1 MNKIPCGRLYTGEAR
16 CQGKNW
22 KQRFRREMTEA
33 MAILSSVSQSM
44 RGRILGETRY
54 AVVIHKAIE
63 EKMGLSWE
71 DTEVATAMK

>member
-1 MNKIPCGRLYTGEAR
+1 
-16 CQGKNW
+16 
-22 KQRFRREMTEA
+22 MTEA
-33 MAILSSVSQSM
+33 MALLSSVSQSM

-54 AVVIHKAIE
+54 AVVIHEAIE